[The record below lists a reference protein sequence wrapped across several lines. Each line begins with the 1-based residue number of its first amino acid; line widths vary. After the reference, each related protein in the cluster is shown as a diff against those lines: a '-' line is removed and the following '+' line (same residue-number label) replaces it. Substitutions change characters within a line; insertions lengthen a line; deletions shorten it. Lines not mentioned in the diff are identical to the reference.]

1 MLRSLV
7 VALSLLGALACTSS
21 AGTAGSG
28 VAAKDSRQVPAFEQ
42 LRVNGAFAVEVELG
56 PAPSVRVE
64 ADDNIVPLISTEVE
78 GDALVISSRQSM
90 HTSGQL
96 KVWVTT
102 PRLVA
107 VEHSGS
113 GSVQVR
119 GITGERFAAALRGSG
134 SIELTGRVDALA
146 VDLDG
151 SGSLVAVGLIATT
164 ATVELAGS
172 GSAEVNASEQLTAD
186 VSGSGSVRYMD
197 GAKNVARNVH
207 GSGSVEPM

>member
-1 MLRSLV
+1 MLRSLA
-7 VALSLLGALACTSS
+7 VALSLLGVFGCTSS
-21 AGTAGSG
+21 AGPAGSG
-28 VAAKDSRQVPAFEQ
+28 AAAKDSRQVAAFEA
-42 LRVNGAFAVEVELG
+42 LRVDGAFAVEVEVG
-56 PAPSVRVE
+56 PAPGVRVE
-64 ADDNIVPLISTEVE
+64 ADDDIVPLITTEVD
-78 GDALVISSRQSM
+78 GDALVISARQSM
-90 HTSGQL
+90 HTTGEI

-119 GITGERFAAALRGSG
+119 GITGERFAASLRGSG

-146 VDLDG
+146 AKLDG
-151 SGSLVAVGLIATT
+151 SGSLVAVGLVASSATI
-164 ATVELAGS
+164 ELAGS

-186 VSGSGSVRYMD
+186 VSGSGSVRYME
-197 GAKNVARNVH
+197 GAKNVTRNVH